1 MRKRGL
7 ALIKNTRISY
17 GAFLATFDTE
27 SKERA
32 GGVHTTS
39 DVDAEMADRTRKQFG
54 TLPWALPIRPA
65 IAPGASET

>member
-17 GAFLATFDTE
+17 GAFLATLDTE

-32 GGVHTTS
+32 GGVHATS
-39 DVDAEMADRTRKQFG
+39 DVDAEKADRTRKRFG
-54 TLPWALPIRPA
+54 TLP
-65 IAPGASET
+65 